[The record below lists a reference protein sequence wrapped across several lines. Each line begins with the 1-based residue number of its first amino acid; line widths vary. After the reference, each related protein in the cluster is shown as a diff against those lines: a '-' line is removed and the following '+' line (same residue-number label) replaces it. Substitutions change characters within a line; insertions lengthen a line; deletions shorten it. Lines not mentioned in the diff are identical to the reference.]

1 MTGSPQGAA
10 ETLAWVR
17 TIGARV
23 AFLTNNPLRRGGTYA
38 AKLAGLG
45 IDCVPDE
52 VVTSLDALIGYL
64 ADAPP
69 GGPVLLVAEALVGEV
84 LVEAGWQLTERPE
97 EAAMV
102 VVSWDRSFDYPKL
115 LGAFRAVRNGAR
127 IVATNPDPFCP
138 TADGGLPDCAAML
151 AALEACTGTRAEAVV
166 GKPSRHMATTILRR
180 IGVQAPDALMVGD
193 RLLTDV
199 GLARTAGMASGLVLS
214 GATTRAEMDGARC
227 PRPHPCQVDRPDP
240 HRRPDGRRTPGG
252 TTVTEFI
259 FMLTHH
265 DQTVPDALDVYQQL
279 RPIEGLRYVGFKD
292 VGATLE
298 QLRALTAA
306 IHADG
311 RTVMLEVVSEA
322 ADAELRSIEAARTLG
337 VDWILGR
344 HPRRGSPCHP
354 GRQHG
359 ALLPFPGH
367 HRGPPEPVAGHGGE
381 HRGRCGPAHGARRRP
396 RPGPAGVPL

>member
-1 MTGSPQGAA
+1 MTADRATRRYLAYVFDLDGTLYVDDQLTQGAA

-17 TIGARV
+17 ATGARV

-69 GGPVLLVAEALVGEV
+69 RGPVLLVAEALVGEV

-214 GATTRAEMDGARC
+214 GATTRAEMDSAPMPPDLILARLTDLM
-227 PRPHPCQVDRPDP
+227 PIGDP
-240 HRRPDGRRTPGG
+240 
-252 TTVTEFI
+252 
-259 FMLTHH
+259 M
-265 DQTVPDALDVYQQL
+265 
-279 RPIEGLRYVGFKD
+279 
-292 VGATLE
+292 
-298 QLRALTAA
+298 AA
-306 IHADG
+306 
-311 RTVMLEVVSEA
+311 
-322 ADAELRSIEAARTLG
+322 
-337 VDWILGR
+337 
-344 HPRRGSPCHP
+344 
-354 GRQHG
+354 
-359 ALLPFPGH
+359 ALL
-367 HRGPPEPVAGHGGE
+367 E
-381 HRGRCGPAHGARRRP
+381 ARP
-396 RPGPAGVPL
+396 